1 MCQNKVWI
9 RRVQANYYGGL
20 LMKPTIFFSHSS
32 KDKESLIVLKDI
44 IEEKTGG
51 TINIF
56 MSSDGQSIPFGSNWM
71 YKIEEGLKDAKIMF
85 VFVTPKS
92 IDTGWI
98 YFEAGYAYSKGIEVI
113 PIGINVDIGSIKP
126 PISLLQGFNMISA
139 ESINNIIH
147 IINKK
152 FSFSFKADFSENEFN
167 RIDYINNSSKSLFLG
182 EEIIDSITTEVFSYK
197 NEDKEINI
205 NCEETFK
212 LIENKLRE
220 YNIEYCSG
228 SRENKMILINGLKI
242 IHDKKEDSIEFKM
255 DSIGLIN
262 NFKMVNNII
271 NDCYAD
277 YNGKNPHYIEIK
289 VKDNYE
295 LLGDDIKISSKII
308 HNDVFS
314 ISKDMIG
321 YFNYKQYKFI
331 VEEEKETSIVTAKP
345 VERKIRL
352 AYPTDNFNIDEI
364 LELIYE
370 LHKMDIIKNK

>member
-1 MCQNKVWI
+1 
-9 RRVQANYYGGL
+9 
-20 LMKPTIFFSHSS
+20 MKPTIFFSHSS
-32 KDKESLIVLKDI
+32 KDKESLIVLKDL

-71 YKIEEGLKDAKIMF
+71 YKIEEGLRDAKIMF

-152 FSFSFKADFSENEFN
+152 FSFSFKADFSEEEFN
-167 RIDYINNSSKSLFLG
+167 RMDYINNPNKSLLLG

-197 NEDKEINI
+197 NKEEEVSI
-205 NCEETFK
+205 NCEEAFK
-212 LIENKLRE
+212 SIENKLRE
-220 YNIEYCSG
+220 YNVEYCSG
-228 SRENKMILINGLKI
+228 NEENKNILSNGLKI
-242 IHDKKEDSIEFKM
+242 IDNKKKNSIEFKM
-255 DSIGLIN
+255 DLIGLLN
-262 NFKMVNNII
+262 NFNLVNDII
-271 NDCYAD
+271 NDCYAE
-277 YNGKNPHYIEIK
+277 YNGKNPHYIEVK

-308 HNDVFS
+308 HSDEFS
-314 ISKDMIG
+314 ISKDKIG
-321 YFNYKQYKFI
+321 FFNYKQYRFI
-331 VEEEKETSIVTAKP
+331 VEEEKETSMVRTKSI
-345 VERKIRL
+345 ERKIRL
-352 AYPTDNFNIDEI
+352 IYPTDNFNVDEI
-364 LELIYE
+364 LELIDE
-370 LHKMDIIKNK
+370 LHKMDIIKVK